1 MGVHDGRVGVNV
13 LCITTVIM
21 LLLLL
26 LLLFDYSTRLT
37 LIVIIIIVVVA
48 VVHILVKSVWRL
60 LLLLEGMLEGGD
72 G

>member
-21 LLLLL
+21 LLLL